1 MTCCKHHL
9 IYLENNGIMKRIT
22 ILLIFLLI
30 VLTAKAQDVVDV
42 SGKVTDSSGQPLPGV
57 FVQQSGTSNAVSTDE
72 NGRYTISVS
81 PESTLQFSCIGF
93 QGVQEQLYD
102 RTVIDVV
109 MQEDSQMLD
118 ETIVVGYGTQK
129 SKDLTA
135 PIVSVK
141 GDELSHQVNSHLMS
155 SLQGKVA
162 GVQVINNG
170 APGASPTV
178 KIRGIGSIGD
188 YANPLYVVD
197 GVFVDDI
204 GFLSP
209 GEIQEMTVLKDASA
223 SAIYGVRAA
232 NGVVIIT
239 TKRGTVGKVSIT
251 YDGYVGVQT
260 PVNVMKLA
268 GRDQYVSLLNEA
280 NASVPG
286 YVPKE
291 SSEYPLSTD
300 WYSNLLRN
308 SLTHSHTLDVS
319 GATQKTNYS
328 VGLSYLF
335 QDGIMQADNRYD
347 RLNFRTRLDQNVTAW
362 LDLGVNTVVSR
373 YTQTAADAS
382 AFFQA
387 FVNPPV
393 YGIYNE
399 DNTAAYPVKYDSPQ
413 LYGFGNSYANPYA
426 LAQYNEN
433 GEKGLNLVFSAYAQ
447 LKFLSDRLKIRTSY
461 NLDYGTYRS
470 QSYVPEYFVGG
481 SQGVTVSSLSK
492 TFAQS
497 DRHIVDNT
505 ITYSD
510 RIGLHSFSA
519 MLGQSTRIERFTALS
534 GSAVSVPAY
543 DEQSKYIGNGSNSN
557 SSVND
562 LSPSPYLYHGVSFF
576 TRGTYNYNDR
586 YLATLTFRA
595 DGSSK
600 YNKKWGFFPSVGLGW
615 VVTGEPFMA
624 KQDVV
629 NFLKIR
635 ASWGLLGNDNV
646 PANSTVILGN
656 IGTGVS
662 AVFGDN
668 LYDGLGAQTVLQNYL
683 RWEVVNEWDLG
694 VDFAFLNN
702 RLSGELDYYHRT
714 TDNVVFYVPI
724 ATGGGTA
731 ELLNNNGRVLNS
743 GLELT
748 LGWSDTVGKD
758 FQYSLGMNMTT
769 ISNKVLEL
777 QGRDYI
783 PGASV
788 RGNYSTR
795 TQVGYPIGSFWGY
808 KIDGVYASDAEA
820 AADPVWQEVK
830 AAGYFKYTDIDGN
843 GVINEDDKTY
853 LGSPI
858 PWLIGGLD
866 FGLAWKNLD
875 FSLAFQWQVGN
886 KVLNAKR
893 MNRDVFTDGNYDLN
907 FYENVWLPSRPSETY
922 PSAAAYNSAFVQQA
936 NEFFVEDA
944 SYFRIQNVQIGYTFS
959 KLRGVSQ
966 MRISLTAQRPYTYF
980 KYNGF
985 TPEVSGSPIA
995 SGVDTSTYPLQ
1006 SSYTLGLKLV
1016 F

>member
-1 MTCCKHHL
+1 
-9 IYLENNGIMKRIT
+9 MKRIS
-22 ILLIFLLI
+22 ILLILLLI
-30 VLTAKAQDVVDV
+30 AFAAGAQNVNV
-42 SGKVTDSSGQPLPGV
+42 SGKVTDSSGGPLPGV
-57 FVQQSGTSNAVSTDE
+57 FVQQSGTSNAVSTD
-72 NGRYTISVS
+72 NAGRYTIGVPPQSS
-81 PESTLQFSCIGF
+81 LLFSCIGYKDVS
-93 QGVQEQLYD
+93 VQLFD

-109 MQEDSQMLD
+109 MQEDAQALD
-118 ETIVVGYGTQK
+118 EIIVTGYGSQK

-135 PIVSVK
+135 PIVSIK
-141 GDELSHQVNSHLMS
+141 GEELSRQVNSHPMS

-162 GVQVINNG
+162 GVQVISSG
-170 APGASPTV
+170 APGSSPSV
-178 KIRGIGSIGD
+178 RIRGTGSIGD

-197 GVFVDDI
+197 GVFVDDL

-209 GEIQEMTVLKDASA
+209 GDIQEMTVLKDASA

-239 TKRGTVGKVSIT
+239 TRRGQTGKATIT
-251 YDGYVGVQT
+251 YDGYVGIQT

-268 GRDQYVSLLNEA
+268 GRDQYVELLNEA

-286 YVPKE
+286 YVPKVA
-291 SSEYPLSTD
+291 SDYPYTTD
-300 WYSNLLRN
+300 WYATLLRN
-308 SLTHSHTLDVS
+308 ALTHSHSLDVS
-319 GATQKTNYS
+319 GANDKTNYS
-328 VGLSYLF
+328 VGLAYYD
-335 QDGIMQADNRYD
+335 QEGIMKADNNYD
-347 RLNFRTRLDQNVTAW
+347 RLNFRARLDQTVSKW

-373 YTQTAADAS
+373 CAQTTSDAS

-393 YGIYNE
+393 YGVINN

-426 LAQYNEN
+426 IAHYNEN
-433 GEKGLNLVFSAYAQ
+433 GEKGLNLVFSVYAQ
-447 LKFLSDRLKIRTSY
+447 AQFLDNRLKLRTSY
-461 NLDYGTYRS
+461 NLDYGTYRT
-470 QSYVPEYFVGG
+470 QSYIPEYFVGG
-481 SQGVTVSSLSK
+481 SQGVTVSSLAK

-497 DRHIVDNT
+497 DRHIIDNT
-505 ITYSD
+505 ITYAD
-510 RIGLHSFSA
+510 RIGPHSFSV

-562 LSPSPYLYHGVSFF
+562 LSPAPYLYRGVSFF
-576 TRGTYNYNDR
+576 TRGTYNYKDR

-600 YNKKWGFFPSVGLGW
+600 YNEKWGYFPSVGLGW
-615 VVTGEPFMA
+615 VLTSEPFMA
-624 KQDVV
+624 QQNAVD
-629 NFLKIR
+629 FLKFR
-635 ASWGLLGNDNV
+635 ASWGQLGNDSV
-646 PANSTVILGN
+646 PANSTLILGS

-668 LYDGLGAQTVLQNYL
+668 LYDGLGAQTVLQNFL
-683 RWEVVNEWDLG
+683 KWEVVSEWDVG
-694 VDFAFLNN
+694 VDFAFLRN

-731 ELLNNNGRVLNS
+731 ELLSNNGRVLNS
-743 GLELT
+743 GFELT
-748 LGWSDTVGKD
+748 LGWADSVGKD
-758 FQYSLGMNMTT
+758 FQYNIGLNLST
-769 ISNKVLEL
+769 IANKVLEL

-795 TQVGYPIGSFWGY
+795 TQVGYPVGAFWGY
-808 KIDGVYASDAEA
+808 EIEGVYASDEQA

-830 AAGYFKYTDIDGN
+830 AAGYFKYRDIDGN
-843 GVINEDDKTY
+843 GVINEADKTY

-866 FGLAWKNLD
+866 FGLVWKGLD
-875 FSLAFQWQVGN
+875 FSLTLQGQVGN

-907 FYENVWLPSRPSETY
+907 FYQNAWRPSRLSDTY

-936 NEFFVEDA
+936 NSFFVEDA
-944 SYFRIQNVQIGYTFS
+944 SYFRIQNVQVGYTFS
-959 KLRGVSQ
+959 NLKGISSLRV
-966 MRISLTAQRPYTYF
+966 SLTAQRPYTYF
-980 KYNGF
+980 RYNGF

-995 SGVDTSTYPLQ
+995 SGIDTSTYPLQ
-1006 SSYTLGLKLV
+1006 STYTLGLKIS

>member
-1 MTCCKHHL
+1 MVSRKTAKCS
-9 IYLENNGIMKRIT
+9 IMKRISILF
-22 ILLIFLLI
+22 ILLLI
-30 VLTAKAQDVVDV
+30 AFAAGAQNVNV
-42 SGKVTDSSGQPLPGV
+42 SGKVTDSSGGPLPGV
-57 FVQQSGTSNAVSTDE
+57 FVQQSGTSNAVSTD
-72 NGRYTISVS
+72 NAGRYTISVPPQS
-81 PESTLQFSCIGF
+81 SLLFSCIGY
-93 QGVQEQLYD
+93 QDTSVQLYD

-109 MQEDSQMLD
+109 MQEDTQALD
-118 ETIVVGYGTQK
+118 EIIVTGYGSQK

-135 PIVSVK
+135 PIVSIK
-141 GDELSHQVNSHLMS
+141 GEELSRQVNSHPMS

-162 GVQVINNG
+162 GVQVISSG
-170 APGASPTV
+170 APGSSPSV
-178 KIRGIGSIGD
+178 RIRGTGSIGD

-197 GVFVDDI
+197 GVFVDDL

-209 GEIQEMTVLKDASA
+209 GDIQEMTVLKDASA

-239 TKRGTVGKVSIT
+239 TRRGQTGKATIT
-251 YDGYVGVQT
+251 YDGYVGIQT

-268 GRDQYVSLLNEA
+268 GRDQYVELLNEA

-286 YVPKE
+286 YVPKVA
-291 SSEYPLSTD
+291 SDYPYTTD
-300 WYSNLLRN
+300 WYATLLRN
-308 SLTHSHTLDVS
+308 ALTHSHSLDVS
-319 GATQKTNYS
+319 GANDKTNYS
-328 VGLSYLF
+328 VGLAYYD
-335 QDGIMQADNRYD
+335 QEGIMKADNNYD
-347 RLNFRTRLDQNVTAW
+347 RLNFRARLDQTVSKW

-373 YTQTAADAS
+373 YAQTTSDAS

-393 YGIYNE
+393 YGVINN

-426 LAQYNEN
+426 IAHYNEN
-433 GEKGLNLVFSAYAQ
+433 GEKGLNLVFSVYAQ
-447 LKFLSDRLKIRTSY
+447 AQFLDNRLKLRTSY
-461 NLDYGTYRS
+461 NLDYGTYRT
-470 QSYVPEYFVGG
+470 QSYIPEYFVGG
-481 SQGVTVSSLSK
+481 SQGVTVSSLAK

-497 DRHIVDNT
+497 DRHIIDNT
-505 ITYSD
+505 ITYAD
-510 RIGLHSFSA
+510 RIGPHSFSV

-562 LSPSPYLYHGVSFF
+562 LSPAPYLYRGVSFF
-576 TRGTYNYNDR
+576 TRGTYNYKDR

-600 YNKKWGFFPSVGLGW
+600 YNEKWGYFPSAGLGW
-615 VVTGEPFMA
+615 VLTSEPFMA
-624 KQDVV
+624 QQNAVD
-629 NFLKIR
+629 FLKLR
-635 ASWGLLGNDNV
+635 ASWGQLGNDSV
-646 PANSTVILGN
+646 PANSTLILGN

-668 LYDGLGAQTVLQNYL
+668 LYDGLGAQTVLQNFL
-683 RWEVVNEWDLG
+683 KWEVVSEWDVG
-694 VDFAFLNN
+694 VDFAFLRN

-731 ELLNNNGRVLNS
+731 ELLSNNGRVLNA
-743 GLELT
+743 GFELT
-748 LGWSDTVGKD
+748 LGWADSVGKD
-758 FQYSLGMNMTT
+758 FQYNIGLNLST
-769 ISNKVLEL
+769 IANKVLEL

-795 TQVGYPIGSFWGY
+795 TQVGYPVGAFWGY
-808 KIDGVYASDAEA
+808 EVEGVYASDEQA

-830 AAGYFKYTDIDGN
+830 AAGYFKYRDIDGN
-843 GVINEDDKTY
+843 GVINEADKTY

-866 FGLAWKNLD
+866 FGLVWKGLD
-875 FSLAFQWQVGN
+875 FSLTLQGQVGN

-907 FYENVWLPSRPSETY
+907 FYQNAWRPSRLSDTY

-936 NEFFVEDA
+936 NSFFVEDA
-944 SYFRIQNVQIGYTFS
+944 SYFRIQNVQVGYTFS
-959 KLRGVSQ
+959 NLKGISSLRV
-966 MRISLTAQRPYTYF
+966 SLTAQRPYTYF
-980 KYNGF
+980 RYNGF

-995 SGVDTSTYPLQ
+995 SGIDTSTYPLQ
-1006 SSYTLGLKLV
+1006 STYTLGLKIS

>member
-1 MTCCKHHL
+1 
-9 IYLENNGIMKRIT
+9 MKRISILF
-22 ILLIFLLI
+22 ILLLI
-30 VLTAKAQDVVDV
+30 AFAAGAQNVNV
-42 SGKVTDSSGQPLPGV
+42 SGKVTDSSGDPLPGV
-57 FVQQSGTSNAVSTDE
+57 FVQQSGTSNAVSTD
-72 NGRYTISVS
+72 NAGRYTISVPPQS
-81 PESTLQFSCIGF
+81 SLLFSCIGY
-93 QGVQEQLYD
+93 QDTSVQLYD

-109 MQEDSQMLD
+109 MQEDTQTLD
-118 ETIVVGYGTQK
+118 EIIVVGYGSQK

-141 GDELSHQVNSHLMS
+141 GDELARQVNYHPMS
-155 SLQGKVA
+155 SLQGKIA
-162 GVQVINNG
+162 GVQVISSG
-170 APGASPTV
+170 APGSSPSV
-178 KIRGIGSIGD
+178 RIRGTGSIGD

-197 GVFVDDI
+197 GVFVDDL

-209 GEIQEMTVLKDASA
+209 GDIQEMTVLKDASA

-239 TKRGTVGKVSIT
+239 TRRGQTGKATIT
-251 YDGYVGVQT
+251 YDGYVGIQT

-268 GRDQYVSLLNEA
+268 GRDQYVELLNEA

-286 YVPKE
+286 YVPKVA
-291 SSEYPLSTD
+291 SDYPYTTD
-300 WYSNLLRN
+300 WYATLLRN
-308 SLTHSHTLDVS
+308 ALTHSHSLDVS
-319 GATQKTNYS
+319 GANDKTNYS
-328 VGLSYLF
+328 VGLAYYD
-335 QDGIMQADNRYD
+335 QEGIMKADNNYD
-347 RLNFRTRLDQNVTAW
+347 RLNFRARLDQTVSKW

-373 YTQTAADAS
+373 YAQATSDAS

-393 YGIYNE
+393 YGVINN

-426 LAQYNEN
+426 IAHYNEN
-433 GEKGLNLVFSAYAQ
+433 GEKGLNLVFSVYAQ
-447 LKFLSDRLKIRTSY
+447 AQFLDNRLKLRTSY
-461 NLDYGTYRS
+461 NLDYGTYRT
-470 QSYVPEYFVGG
+470 QSYIPEYFVGG
-481 SQGVTVSSLSK
+481 SQGVTVSSLAK

-497 DRHIVDNT
+497 DRHIIDNT
-505 ITYSD
+505 ITYAD
-510 RIGLHSFSA
+510 RIGPHSFSV

-562 LSPSPYLYHGVSFF
+562 LSPAPYLYRGVSFF
-576 TRGTYNYNDR
+576 TRGTYNYKDR

-600 YNKKWGFFPSVGLGW
+600 YNEKWGYFPSAGLGW
-615 VVTGEPFMA
+615 VLTSEPFMA
-624 KQDVV
+624 QQNAVD
-629 NFLKIR
+629 FLKLR
-635 ASWGLLGNDNV
+635 ASWGQLGNDSV
-646 PANSTVILGN
+646 PANSTLILGN

-668 LYDGLGAQTVLQNYL
+668 LYDGLGAQTVLQNFL
-683 RWEVVNEWDLG
+683 KWEVVSEWDVG
-694 VDFAFLNN
+694 VDFAFLRN

-731 ELLNNNGRVLNS
+731 ELLSNNGRVLNS
-743 GLELT
+743 GFELT
-748 LGWSDTVGKD
+748 LGWADSVGKD
-758 FQYSLGMNMTT
+758 FQYNIGLNLST
-769 ISNKVLEL
+769 IANKVLEL

-795 TQVGYPIGSFWGY
+795 TQVGYPVGAFWGY
-808 KIDGVYASDAEA
+808 EVEGVYASDEQA

-830 AAGYFKYTDIDGN
+830 AAGYFKYRDIDGN
-843 GVINEDDKTY
+843 GVINEADKTY

-866 FGLAWKNLD
+866 FGLVWKGLD
-875 FSLAFQWQVGN
+875 FSLTLQGQVGN

-907 FYENVWLPSRPSETY
+907 FYQNAWRPSRLSDTY

-936 NEFFVEDA
+936 NSFFVEDA
-944 SYFRIQNVQIGYTFS
+944 SYFRIQNVQVGYTFS
-959 KLRGVSQ
+959 NLKGISSLRV
-966 MRISLTAQRPYTYF
+966 SLTAQRPYTYF
-980 KYNGF
+980 RYNGF

-995 SGVDTSTYPLQ
+995 SGIDTSTYPLQ
-1006 SSYTLGLKLV
+1006 STYTLGLKIS